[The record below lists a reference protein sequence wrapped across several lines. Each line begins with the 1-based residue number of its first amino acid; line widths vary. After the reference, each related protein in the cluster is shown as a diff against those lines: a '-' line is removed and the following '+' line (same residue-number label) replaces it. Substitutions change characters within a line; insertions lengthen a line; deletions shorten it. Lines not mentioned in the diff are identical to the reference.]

1 MLFKE
6 RYRSSSARLPGWDY
20 RWAGVYCVTICTRNR
35 IPWLGT
41 VIDDGVELSDLG
53 RIVARE
59 WQRVPRAR
67 PSVSLD
73 EWIIMPDHLHGILVF
88 GHVPDGGPK
97 EPGRLDAY
105 SLGAVVGHFKSGATK
120 HIWGKGYREF
130 AWQERY
136 FDQIVRD
143 ERALHELRTYIRNNP
158 LRWKEKK
165 ATGGG

>member
-1 MLFKE
+1 V
-6 RYRSSSARLPGWDY
+6 RLPGWDY

-41 VIDDGVELSDLG
+41 VVDDGVELSELG
-53 RIVARE
+53 HIVARE

-73 EWIIMPDHLHGILVF
+73 EWIIMPDHLHGIIIF
-88 GHVPDGGPK
+88 GHVPGGGGSK
-97 EPGRLDAY
+97 EPSRLDAY
-105 SLGAVVGHFKSGATK
+105 SLGAVISQFKSGATK
-120 HIWGKGYREF
+120 HIWGKGSREF

-143 ERALHELRTYIRNNP
+143 ERACTSCVYNIRNNP

-165 ATGGG
+165 APNGG